1 MSDLLL
7 VDVQDGV
14 STLTLNRPSARNALN
29 AELLGLLASELRS
42 AEEDEGVAAVV
53 LTGADPAFCAGL
65 DLREVGS
72 AGLDPAFVDGPE
84 RSPWVILQTM
94 LTPVIGAVNGPAVTG
109 GLELALCCSFL
120 LASERASFADT
131 HARVGIH
138 PGGGLTG
145 LLPQAVGM
153 RRAREMS
160 FTGNFV
166 NAVAAEAM
174 GLVNHVVTHE
184 ELLPTARRLAGEI
197 AGSDQRTVLA
207 LNQTYRDVAATTLA
221 EGLDLERRR
230 FREWRVRPEDVER
243 RRTQVIDRGRSQQP
257 PLA

>member
-7 VDVQDGV
+7 VEAQDGV
-14 STLTLNRPSARNALN
+14 CTLTLNRPSARNALN
-29 AELLGLLASELRS
+29 AELLGLLAGELQS
-42 AEEDEGVAAVV
+42 AEEDEGIAAVV

-72 AGLDPAFVDGPE
+72 AGLDPAFVDDPQ
-84 RSPWVILQTM
+84 RSPWRIIQTIR
-94 LTPVIGAVNGPAVTG
+94 TPVIGAVNGPAVTG

-120 LASERASFADT
+120 VASERATFADT

-145 LLPQAVGM
+145 FLPQAVGL

-166 NAVAAEAM
+166 NAVAAEGM
-174 GLVNHVVTHE
+174 GLVNHVVPHD
-184 ELLPTARRLAGEI
+184 ELLATARRLAGEI
-197 AGSDQRTVLA
+197 AGCDRRTVLA
-207 LNQTYRDVAATTLA
+207 LNETYRDVAAGSLE

-230 FREWRVRPEDVER
+230 FRDWRLRPEDVER
-243 RRTQVIDRGRSQQP
+243 RRAEVIDRGRSQQP
-257 PLA
+257 PTA